1 MKALDISASDMSD
14 VIWAVSVLENNSS
27 QIVSCLMGD
36 ASDVAWTAPV
46 PLWNTSDVV
55 QRHVQCGI
63 GR

>member
-1 MKALDISASDMSD
+1 
-14 VIWAVSVLENNSS
+14 
-27 QIVSCLMGD
+27 VSCLMGD